1 MLSTV
6 RNPHFY
12 TLFAFGILQYRRS
25 CSCCKKFIKLHEM
38 TRLHVRS
45 CADEHAT
52 TTQQLSGWLEQNIG
66 ATPGAGAYTVSHLP
80 VLTTTIQL
88 INQSINL
95 FFQLRG
101 QRHTKCIL
109 QTRHAGREGSS
120 SIQTFARKIK
130 TFYTSSIM

>member
-1 MLSTV
+1 MAVSNYRKNKSGGLFETRYVIHVFTCCSRLEFCSTDAAAV
-6 RNPHFY
+6 
-12 TLFAFGILQYRRS
+12 AAKEI
-25 CSCCKKFIKLHEM
+25 IELHEM

-52 TTQQLSGWLEQNIG
+52 TTQQLSGWLEQNVG
-66 ATPGAGAYTVSHLP
+66 ATPGAGAYTVSYLP
-80 VLTTTIQL
+80 VLTTTIEL

-109 QTRHAGREGSS
+109 QTRH
-120 SIQTFARKIK
+120 K
-130 TFYTSSIM
+130 